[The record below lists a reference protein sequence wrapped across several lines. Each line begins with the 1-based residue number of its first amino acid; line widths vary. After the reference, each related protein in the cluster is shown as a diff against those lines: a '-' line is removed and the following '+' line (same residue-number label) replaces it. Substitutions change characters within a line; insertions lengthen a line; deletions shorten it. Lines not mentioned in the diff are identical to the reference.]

1 MSNVITMKTNT
12 KTFHFQD
19 IPIRVVWVKDT
30 PWFVAA
36 DVCKAL
42 EMNMEKGTYRWLGR
56 LETNEKSTL
65 KISVG
70 TGGGNPNVTIISE
83 SGLYKLIL
91 RSNKPQAKPFQNWV
105 TQVVLP
111 AIRRDGGYIAGE
123 EKVATGEMSED
134 EFILKAMSMLKN
146 KADRLEAVVE
156 EHLKHLSVAE
166 WVALNHLYVNQSR
179 RIELGQAAS
188 YLCRENGYEI
198 RKQQQHLPSWRA
210 KEAINVGVYPKHI
223 LDEAALLVGIQ
234 GNFSLNLGV
243 TA

>member
-1 MSNVITMKTNT
+1 MSNIIMMETKNNT
-12 KTFHFQD
+12 ETFHFQD
-19 IPIRVVWVKDT
+19 MPVRVVRVEGE

-36 DVCKAL
+36 DVCRVLGLKNPTVAL
-42 EMNMEKGTYRWLGR
+42 QYLDSDERAKKNL
-56 LETNEKSTL
+56 
-65 KISVG
+65 
-70 TGGGNPNVTIISE
+70 GGGQEPNIISE
-83 SGLYKLIL
+83 SGLYKLVL

-111 AIRRDGGYIAGE
+111 AIRRDGGYIMGE
-123 EKVATGEMSED
+123 EKVTTGEMSED
-134 EFILKAMSMLKN
+134 EFIFKAMSMLKN
-146 KADRLEAVVE
+146 KTERLEAVVN

-166 WVALNHLYVNQSR
+166 WVALNHLYVTQSR
-179 RIELGQAAS
+179 RVELGQAAS